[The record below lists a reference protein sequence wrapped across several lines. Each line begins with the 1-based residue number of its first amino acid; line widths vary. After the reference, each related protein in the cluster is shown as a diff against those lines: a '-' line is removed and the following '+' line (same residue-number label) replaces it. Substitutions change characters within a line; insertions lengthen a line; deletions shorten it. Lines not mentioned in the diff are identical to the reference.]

1 MQEGKIENIEH
12 TEAGFDSAVA
22 VVPVEPEAA
31 ELVEF
36 GIAGAWPQMAVRMGD
51 NKTPVVQLALM
62 ERTELVELMASV
74 DVVYGQGT
82 VVGFELGVEVA
93 QLGQEGQA
101 LLLVV
106 GQGQGLGLVVEWLA
120 GEESAAAASL
130 PAQHQYF
137 LI

>member
-1 MQEGKIENIEH
+1 LQEGKIENIEH

-36 GIAGAWPQMAVRMGD
+36 GIAGAWPQMAVQMGD

-82 VVGFELGVEVA
+82 VVGFVLGMEVA

-120 GEESAAAASL
+120 GEESVAAASL